1 MNTPSAN
8 TYHSKRL
15 KKWGIVALLSIFLM
29 AIIYALFR
37 PKETPPNYITADVTV
52 GDVAQTVMASGI
64 IKPITS
70 VNVGSQVSGEITELY
85 VSVGDT
91 VKAGD
96 PIAQIDQIEQQNN
109 LQNAEA
115 VLNQAQAGLNS
126 AYASLNSRQGDVD
139 NAASAIALRETELA
153 KAQADHQRFASL
165 LTIDAISRQE
175 YENSIANL
183 QMAKANLAAANTAF
197 NTAQNSVAQSIADIQ
212 SQEATIVRA
221 TGDVSTAQKNLK
233 HTAITAPIFG
243 TIVNV
248 AAKKGSTVNANQSA
262 PTIVTLADL
271 SRVRINAEI
280 SEADVVRIKAGMPA
294 KFNIIGNPE
303 QKFDAVL
310 SGIEPAPITSDGEAV
325 YYLGY
330 LDVDNSDGK
339 FRIGMT
345 AQVDII
351 TDEVKDVLTI
361 PSSALD
367 SQNGQDVVKVLGP
380 DGVTTSKEVSVGLN
394 NRVVAEIKS
403 GLNAG
408 DTIIISDTPSDG
420 KNRREPW

>member
-1 MNTPSAN
+1 MNAPSH
-8 TYHSKRL
+8 TRRSKRL
-15 KKWGIVALLSIFLM
+15 KKWGIIALFVGVCFL
-29 AIIYALFR
+29 ILYALFR
-37 PKETPPNYITADVTV
+37 PKEAPPNYLTADVAV
-52 GDVAQTVMASGI
+52 GDVVRTVMASGI

-70 VNVGSQVSGEITELY
+70 VNVGSQVSGEITELH

-96 PIAQIDQIEQQNN
+96 LIAQIDQIEQQNN
-109 LQNAEA
+109 LKNAEA
-115 VLNQAQAGLNS
+115 VLSQAQAGLSS
-126 AYASLNSRQGDVD
+126 AYASLGSRQGDVN
-139 NAASAIALRETELA
+139 NAAATIALRESELA
-153 KAQADHQRFASL
+153 KAEADHQRLASL

-183 QMAKANLAAANTAF
+183 QIAKANLAAANTAY
-197 NTAQNSVAQSIADIQ
+197 NTAQNSVAQSVADIQ

-221 TGDVSTAQKNLK
+221 TGDVSTAQKNLG
-233 HTAITAPIFG
+233 HTTITAPIFG

-248 AAKKGSTVNANQSA
+248 ATEKGATVNANQST

-280 SEADVVRIKAGMPA
+280 SEADVVHIKAGMPA

-310 SGIEPAPITSDGEAV
+310 SGIEPGPITSDGEAV

-351 TDEVKDVLTI
+351 TNEAKDVLTI
-361 PSSALD
+361 PSSALEN
-367 SQNGQDVVKVLGP
+367 QNGKDVVKVIGS
-380 DGVTTSKEVSVGLN
+380 DGIAISQEVSVGLN

-408 DTIIISDTPSDG
+408 DTVVISDTPSDG
-420 KNRREPW
+420 KNRRKPW